1 MAKLFTPALS
11 CHICSWDE
19 KPAVIAFWLHQ
30 NSYLISLQERVLSVL
45 WITQMGK
52 TMQTFGQSLLETF
65 ELEAGKSDR
74 STCNGR
80 TVVFKNW
87 MMVCIIWHFWQEF
100 TNATKTL
107 SVNVRVNV
115 RSNKHVLWSTL
126 AHSRPNKCM
135 HFLLQDSDVN
145 NFALVHRYMPSH
157 HLCLRTQTM
166 TSLSPLP

>member
-30 NSYLISLQERVLSVL
+30 NSYLISLQERVLSAL

-52 TMQTFGQSLLETF
+52 TMQTFGLFRSLLATF

-80 TVVFKNW
+80 RVVFKNW
-87 MMVCIIWHFWQEF
+87 MTVYIIWHFWQKF
-100 TNATKTL
+100 TKQWILDPT
-107 SVNVRVNV
+107 
-115 RSNKHVLWSTL
+115 STL
-126 AHSRPNKCM
+126 THSRPNKCM
-135 HFLLQDSDVN
+135 HFLLQDSVVN

-157 HLCLRTQTM
+157 PLCLRTQTM